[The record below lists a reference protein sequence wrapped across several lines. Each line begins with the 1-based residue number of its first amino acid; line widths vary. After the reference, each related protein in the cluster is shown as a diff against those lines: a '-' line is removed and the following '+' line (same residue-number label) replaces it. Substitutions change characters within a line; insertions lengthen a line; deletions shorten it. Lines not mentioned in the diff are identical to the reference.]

1 MPVVRGTTH
10 QARAADLA
18 DLAVR
23 TLGDTRVLRDIC
35 IVMRRGRGLSP

>member
-10 QARAADLA
+10 QARTA

-35 IVMRRGRGLSP
+35 IVTRRGRGLSP